1 MINYRGIQLFNIL
14 FGIVIAD
21 TVALAFTLQSDLYIW
36 PLIILIAAVIAA
48 VVVEFH
54 MLRCPKCHSHR
65 AMNAFGFGR
74 FVPGFVFY
82 LAAATECRLSLP
94 GARAYPLWIS
104 SFFLFTILPT
114 HVTGTGGSM
123 HGFMQQRRAHK
134 AGVVA

>member
-21 TVALAFTLQSDLYIW
+21 TVALAITLQSDLYIW

-65 AMNAFGFGR
+65 AMNAFGFGSR
-74 FVPGFVFY
+74 TGRPKVEEVKRDKRQIIDS
-82 LAAATECRLSLP
+82 AANRGYTVNRESMKLSLS
-94 GARAYPLWIS
+94 A
-104 SFFLFTILPT
+104 
-114 HVTGTGGSM
+114 
-123 HGFMQQRRAHK
+123 
-134 AGVVA
+134 

>member
-21 TVALAFTLQSDLYIW
+21 TVALAITLQSDLYIW

-48 VVVEFH
+48 VVVEFR

-82 LAAATECRLSLP
+82 CPMCGELIEIVEPDDPRL
-94 GARAYPLWIS
+94 
-104 SFFLFTILPT
+104 
-114 HVTGTGGSM
+114 
-123 HGFMQQRRAHK
+123 K
-134 AGVVA
+134 K

>member
-14 FGIVIAD
+14 FGIVIVD
-21 TVALAFTLQSDLYIW
+21 TVALAITLQSDLYIW
-36 PLIILIAAVIAA
+36 PLIILIAAA

-82 LAAATECRLSLP
+82 CPVCGERLEIVEPDDPRL
-94 GARAYPLWIS
+94 
-104 SFFLFTILPT
+104 
-114 HVTGTGGSM
+114 
-123 HGFMQQRRAHK
+123 K
-134 AGVVA
+134 K

>member
-21 TVALAFTLQSDLYIW
+21 TVALAITLQSDLYIW
-36 PLIILIAAVIAA
+36 PLIILIAAVIAS

-74 FVPGFVFY
+74 FAPGFVFY
-82 LAAATECRLSLP
+82 CPVCGERLEIVEPDDPRL
-94 GARAYPLWIS
+94 
-104 SFFLFTILPT
+104 
-114 HVTGTGGSM
+114 
-123 HGFMQQRRAHK
+123 K
-134 AGVVA
+134 K

>member
-21 TVALAFTLQSDLYIW
+21 TVALAFTHQSDLYIW

-48 VVVEFH
+48 AVVEIR

-65 AMNAFGFGR
+65 AMKAFGFGR

-82 LAAATECRLSLP
+82 CPVCGERLEIVEPDDPRL
-94 GARAYPLWIS
+94 
-104 SFFLFTILPT
+104 
-114 HVTGTGGSM
+114 
-123 HGFMQQRRAHK
+123 K
-134 AGVVA
+134 K